1 MGQSVAVQDPRSSIQ
16 AIMDENEKL
25 KRQLE
30 QALSAQDEMQ
40 KETAEF
46 KEAMAELKPY
56 MDIIQ
61 NSEGQRYMQVHIR
74 DNALI
79 TQLKIKARQI
89 YPGSDTDAES
99 RDVAKISRDQID
111 KLVETM
117 IWLCINGFW
126 AQTLMQYRKQETGSG

>member
-74 DNALI
+74 DTALI

>member
-61 NSEGQRYMQVHIR
+61 NSEGQRYMQVHLR
-74 DNALI
+74 DTALI